1 MNAERLHAVARRIRD
16 DLAESDLPGVLQRLV
31 EGLQNMA
38 NAPQEP
44 SYQSTVSELR
54 SELTQL
60 LARSVINDFSPVERQ
75 VVREWGVDDLLGTE
89 LLTKVNQ
96 IFNENQITIQTAQE
110 QVAELV
116 APVQALKDRLDQLIA
131 ALDGL
136 GIGAEELQPAE
147 FEIDILVPRAAVRNE
162 LGALGVELKELE
174 NILLPLIE
182 LSTGSRPGVEIRSV
196 GSSDFTLFLAAAPGA
211 AVCIAKAVDTVLTLY
226 ERILNIRRVK
236 ADLESLELDDGAE
249 TIEQASRPL
258 EAYANSAMER
268 GTTGLAKAL
277 VEEYASQRLPE
288 GRVNELEI
296 SVTRSLR
303 GIAGRIDDGYN
314 ISVRVGVLDAA
325 DEEADDAQT
334 EDQVPPELREQVRL
348 VEERARAFEFMNLS
362 GRRIL
367 SLEDPESEPDSDS
380 DSGRVA
386 STDGT

>member
-1 MNAERLHAVARRIRD
+1 MNAERLHAVARRVRD

-54 SELTQL
+54 SELTEL
-60 LARSVINDFSPVERQ
+60 LTRSDINDFSPVERQ
-75 VVREWGVDDLLGTE
+75 VVREWGVDELLGTE
-89 LLTKVNQ
+89 LLAKVDQ
-96 IFNENQITIQTAQE
+96 IFNENQITIQTAHQ

-136 GIGAEELQPAE
+136 RIGAEELQPAE

-182 LSTGSRPGVEIRSV
+182 LSTGSRPGVEIRAV
-196 GSSDFTLFLAAAPGA
+196 GSSDFTLFLAAASGA
-211 AVCIAKAVDTVLTLY
+211 AVCVAKAVDTVLTLY
-226 ERILNIRRVK
+226 ERILSIRRVK

-249 TIEQASRPL
+249 TIEQASIPL

-268 GTTGLAKAL
+268 GTAELAKDL

-288 GRVNELEI
+288 GRSHELEI

-314 ISVRVGVLDAA
+314 ISVRVGVLAAA
-325 DEEADDAQT
+325 DEEAEDVPTDDQI
-334 EDQVPPELREQVRL
+334 PPELREQVRL

-362 GRRIL
+362 GSRIL
-367 SLEDPESEPDSDS
+367 SLDDPKSESRSDS
-380 DSGRVA
+380 DTGGGA
-386 STDGT
+386 SKDGS